1 MTKRSIL
8 VVVATLNRDTI
19 TITINITIT
28 CSSILVVVAALNK
41 DICLL
46 SSSRS
51 PTVRFLSH
59 ETPTVSKQLI
69 TVKTHTWW
77 KISGPLP
84 SFAMLWKCSEL
95 FRSCDVW

>member
-8 VVVATLNRDTI
+8 VVVATLNRD

-77 KISGPLP
+77 KEASHKNIWPIALICD
-84 SFAMLWKCSEL
+84 ALEML
-95 FRSCDVW
+95 

>member
-51 PTVRFLSH
+51 PAVRFLSH

-69 TVKTHTWW
+69 TVKTHSWW
-77 KISGPLP
+77 KEASHKNI
-84 SFAMLWKCSEL
+84 
-95 FRSCDVW
+95 

>member
-69 TVKTHTWW
+69 TVKTHSWW
-77 KISGPLP
+77 KEASHKNIWPIALICD
-84 SFAMLWKCSEL
+84 ALEML
-95 FRSCDVW
+95 

>member
-1 MTKRSIL
+1 MTKR
-8 VVVATLNRDTI
+8 
-19 TITINITIT
+19 
-28 CSSILVVVAALNK
+28 SILVVVAALNK

-51 PTVRFLSH
+51 PTVHFLSH

-77 KISGPLP
+77 KKISGPLP

-95 FRSCDVW
+95 FRSCDVC